1 MKQKIF
7 LLLLVIFLLPGL
19 AACSPQN
26 PMDGETS
33 ESIGEGEPEGIQSA
47 SSIEDLPVKTDDPPK
62 EGKQQ
67 NNLQEE
73 EKMDQNQF
81 YITAGERVFTA
92 VFSDNSSAEAFKDLL
107 AEKPLTVD
115 MHDYGSFEKVGEIGD
130 TLPRNDE
137 QITTEPGD
145 VILYLGTSITIY
157 YDTNSWN
164 FTRLGK
170 IQDATK
176 EDLLAA
182 LGDGDVTVTFSLK
195 KSGKSYNRD
204 QGKAD

>member
-7 LLLLVIFLLPGL
+7 ILLFAIFLLPGL
-19 AACSPQN
+19 AACSPKN
-26 PMDGETS
+26 PMDGQTS
-33 ESIGEGEPEGIQSA
+33 ETIGERESEEIQSA
-47 SSIEDLPVKTDDPPK
+47 SSIEDLTLKTDKSSNED
-62 EGKQQ
+62 KQQ

-73 EKMDQNQF
+73 EKVDQNQF
-81 YITAGERVFTA
+81 YITAGETVFTA
-92 VFSDNSSAEAFKDLL
+92 AFSDNSSAEAFKNLL
-107 AEKPLTVD
+107 AKEPLTVD
-115 MHDYGSFEKVGEIGD
+115 MHDYGSFEKIGEIGS

-170 IQDATK
+170 IQNATK
-176 EDLLAA
+176 EGLLAA
-182 LGDGDVTVTFSLK
+182 LGDGDVTVTFSLE
-195 KSGKSYNRD
+195 KSE
-204 QGKAD
+204 

>member
-7 LLLLVIFLLPGL
+7 VLLFVLLLLPGF

-26 PMDGETS
+26 TMGGQTS
-33 ESIGEGEPEGIQSA
+33 ESIGEGESEGIQSA
-47 SSIEDLPVKTDDPPK
+47 SSTEDLSVKTDAPPK
-62 EGKQQ
+62 EDKQSD
-67 NNLQEE
+67 NPQEE

-81 YITAGERVFTA
+81 YITAGETVFTA
-92 VFSDNSSAEAFKDLL
+92 VFSDNSSAEAFKNLL
-107 AEKPLTVD
+107 TEKTLTVD

-182 LGDGDVTVTFSLK
+182 LGDGNVTVTFSLE
-195 KSGKSYNRD
+195 KSE
-204 QGKAD
+204 

>member
-7 LLLLVIFLLPGL
+7 ILLLVIFLLPGL
-19 AACSPQN
+19 AACSSQN
-26 PMDGETS
+26 PMNGQTS
-33 ESIGEGEPEGIQSA
+33 ETIGEGESEEIQSA
-47 SSIEDLPVKTDDPPK
+47 SSIEGLTVKTDKSSNED
-62 EGKQQ
+62 KQQ
-67 NNLQEE
+67 NNPQEE
-73 EKMDQNQF
+73 EKVEQNQF
-81 YITAGERVFTA
+81 YITAGETVFTA
-92 VFSDNSSAEAFKDLL
+92 VFSDNSSAEAFKKLL
-107 AEKPLTVD
+107 AEEPLTID
-115 MHDYGSFEKVGEIGD
+115 MHDYGSFEKVGEIGG

-182 LGDGDVTVTFSLK
+182 LGNGNVTVTFSLE
-195 KSGKSYNRD
+195 KSE
-204 QGKAD
+204 

>member
-7 LLLLVIFLLPGL
+7 ILLLVIFLLPGL
-19 AACSPQN
+19 AACSSQN
-26 PMDGETS
+26 PMNGQTS
-33 ESIGEGEPEGIQSA
+33 ETIGEGESEEIQSA
-47 SSIEDLPVKTDDPPK
+47 SSIEDLTVKTDQSSNED
-62 EGKQQ
+62 KQQ

-73 EKMDQNQF
+73 EKVEQNQF
-81 YITAGERVFTA
+81 NITTGETVFTA
-92 VFSDNSSAEAFKDLL
+92 VFSDNSSAEAFKKLL
-107 AEKPLTVD
+107 AEEPLTVD

-157 YDTNSWN
+157 YDINSWN

-170 IQDATK
+170 IRDATK

-182 LGDGDVTVTFSLK
+182 LGNGNVTVTFSLE
-195 KSGKSYNRD
+195 KSE
-204 QGKAD
+204 

>member
-7 LLLLVIFLLPGL
+7 ILLLVIFLLPGL

-26 PMDGETS
+26 PMDGQTS
-33 ESIGEGEPEGIQSA
+33 VTIGEGESEEIQSV
-47 SSIEDLPVKTDDPPK
+47 SSIEDLPVKTDKSSNED
-62 EGKQQ
+62 KQQ
-67 NNLQEE
+67 NNPQEE
-73 EKMDQNQF
+73 EKVDQNQF

-92 VFSDNSSAEAFKDLL
+92 AFSDNSSAEAFKNLL
-107 AEKPLTVD
+107 AEEPLTVD
-115 MHDYGSFEKVGEIGD
+115 MHDYGRFEKVGEIGD

-176 EDLLAA
+176 ENLLAA
-182 LGDGDVTVTFSLK
+182 LGDGNVTVTFSLEN
-195 KSGKSYNRD
+195 SE
-204 QGKAD
+204 

>member
-7 LLLLVIFLLPGL
+7 ILLLVIFLLPGL
-19 AACSPQN
+19 AACSSQN
-26 PMDGETS
+26 PMNGQTS
-33 ESIGEGEPEGIQSA
+33 ETIGEGESEEIQSA
-47 SSIEDLPVKTDDPPK
+47 SSIEGLTVKTDQSSNED
-62 EGKQQ
+62 KQQ
-67 NNLQEE
+67 NNPQEE
-73 EKMDQNQF
+73 EKVEQNQF
-81 YITAGERVFTA
+81 YITAGETVFTA
-92 VFSDNSSAEAFKDLL
+92 VFSDNSSAEAFKKLL
-107 AEKPLTVD
+107 AEEPLTID
-115 MHDYGSFEKVGEIGD
+115 MHDYGSFEKVGEIGG

-182 LGDGDVTVTFSLK
+182 LGNGNVTVTFSLE
-195 KSGKSYNRD
+195 KSE
-204 QGKAD
+204 

>member
-7 LLLLVIFLLPGL
+7 ILLLVIFLLPGL
-19 AACSPQN
+19 AACSSQN
-26 PMDGETS
+26 PMDGQNSETV
-33 ESIGEGEPEGIQSA
+33 GEGESEEIQSE
-47 SSIEDLPVKTDDPPK
+47 SKV
-62 EGKQQ
+62 
-67 NNLQEE
+67 
-73 EKMDQNQF
+73 DQSQF
-81 YITAGERVFTA
+81 YITAGETVFTA
-92 VFSDNSSAEAFKDLL
+92 VFSDNSSAEAFKKLL
-107 AEKPLTVD
+107 AEEPLTVD

-170 IQDATK
+170 IQDAAK

-182 LGDGDVTVTFSLK
+182 FGDGNVTVTFSLE
-195 KSGKSYNRD
+195 KSE
-204 QGKAD
+204 

>member
-7 LLLLVIFLLPGL
+7 ILLLVIFLLPGL
-19 AACSPQN
+19 AACSSQN
-26 PMDGETS
+26 PMDGQTS
-33 ESIGEGEPEGIQSA
+33 ESIGEGESEEIQSA
-47 SSIEDLPVKTDDPPK
+47 SSIEDLTVKTDKSPNGD
-62 EGKQQ
+62 KQQ
-67 NNLQEE
+67 NNPQEE
-73 EKMDQNQF
+73 DKVDQNQF
-81 YITAGERVFTA
+81 YITAGETVFTA
-92 VFSDNSSAEAFKDLL
+92 VFSDNSSAEAFKKLL
-107 AEKPLTVD
+107 AEEPLTVD

-170 IQDATK
+170 IQNAAK

-182 LGDGDVTVTFSLK
+182 FGDGNVTVTFSLE
-195 KSGKSYNRD
+195 KSE
-204 QGKAD
+204 

>member
-7 LLLLVIFLLPGL
+7 ILLLVIFLLPGL
-19 AACSPQN
+19 AACSSQN
-26 PMDGETS
+26 PMDGQTS
-33 ESIGEGEPEGIQSA
+33 ETIGEGESEEIQSA
-47 SSIEDLPVKTDDPPK
+47 SSIEGLTVKTDKSLNED
-62 EGKQQ
+62 KQQ
-67 NNLQEE
+67 NNPQEE
-73 EKMDQNQF
+73 EKVDQNQF
-81 YITAGERVFTA
+81 YVTAGETVFTA
-92 VFSDNSSAEAFKDLL
+92 AFSDNSSAEAFKKLL
-107 AEKPLTVD
+107 AEKPLTID
-115 MHDYGSFEKVGEIGD
+115 MHDYGSFEKVGEIGS

-170 IQDATK
+170 IQDAAK

-182 LGDGDVTVTFSLK
+182 LGDGNVTVTFSIE
-195 KSGKSYNRD
+195 KSE
-204 QGKAD
+204 

>member
-7 LLLLVIFLLPGL
+7 ILLLVIFLLPGL
-19 AACSPQN
+19 AACSSQN
-26 PMDGETS
+26 PMNGQTS
-33 ESIGEGEPEGIQSA
+33 DTIGEGVSEEIQSA
-47 SSIEDLPVKTDDPPK
+47 SSIEGLTVKTDKSSNED
-62 EGKQQ
+62 KQQ
-67 NNLQEE
+67 NNPQEE
-73 EKMDQNQF
+73 EKVEQNQF
-81 YITAGERVFTA
+81 YITAGETVFTA
-92 VFSDNSSAEAFKDLL
+92 VFSDNSSAEAFKKLL
-107 AEKPLTVD
+107 AEEPLTID
-115 MHDYGSFEKVGEIGD
+115 MHDYGSFEKVGEIGG

-182 LGDGDVTVTFSLK
+182 LGNGNVTVTFSLE
-195 KSGKSYNRD
+195 KSE
-204 QGKAD
+204 

>member
-7 LLLLVIFLLPGL
+7 ILLLVIFLLPGL
-19 AACSPQN
+19 AACSSQN
-26 PMDGETS
+26 PMNGQTS
-33 ESIGEGEPEGIQSA
+33 ETIGEGESEEIQSA
-47 SSIEDLPVKTDDPPK
+47 SSIEDLTVKTDQSSNED
-62 EGKQQ
+62 KQQ

-73 EKMDQNQF
+73 EKVEQNQF
-81 YITAGERVFTA
+81 YITAGETVFTA
-92 VFSDNSSAEAFKDLL
+92 VFSDNSSAEAFKKLL
-107 AEKPLTVD
+107 AEEPLTVD

-170 IQDATK
+170 IRDATK

-182 LGDGDVTVTFSLK
+182 LGNGNVTVTFSLE
-195 KSGKSYNRD
+195 KSE
-204 QGKAD
+204 

>member
-7 LLLLVIFLLPGL
+7 VLLFVLLLLPGL
-19 AACSPQN
+19 ATCSSQN
-26 PMDGETS
+26 PVDGQTS
-33 ESIGEGEPEGIQSA
+33 ETIGEGESEEIQSA
-47 SSIEDLPVKTDDPPK
+47 SSIENLTVKTDK
-62 EGKQQ
+62 SSNEGKQQ
-67 NNLQEE
+67 NNSQEE
-73 EKMDQNQF
+73 EKVEQNQF
-81 YITAGERVFTA
+81 YITAGETVFTA
-92 VFSDNSSAEAFKDLL
+92 AFSDNSSAEAFKNLL

-115 MHDYGSFEKVGEIGD
+115 MHDYGSFKKVGEIGD

-182 LGDGDVTVTFSLK
+182 LGDGDVTVTFSLE
-195 KSGKSYNRD
+195 KSE
-204 QGKAD
+204 

>member
-7 LLLLVIFLLPGL
+7 ILLLVIFLLPGL
-19 AACSPQN
+19 AACSSQN
-26 PMDGETS
+26 PMDGQTS
-33 ESIGEGEPEGIQSA
+33 ETVGEGESEEIQSE
-47 SSIEDLPVKTDDPPK
+47 SKV
-62 EGKQQ
+62 
-67 NNLQEE
+67 
-73 EKMDQNQF
+73 DQSQF
-81 YITAGERVFTA
+81 YITAGETVFTA
-92 VFSDNSSAEAFKDLL
+92 AFSDNSSAEAFKKLL
-107 AEKPLTVD
+107 AEEPLTVD

-170 IQDATK
+170 IQDAAK

-182 LGDGDVTVTFSLK
+182 FGDGNVTVTFSLE
-195 KSGKSYNRD
+195 KSE
-204 QGKAD
+204 

>member
-7 LLLLVIFLLPGL
+7 ILLLVIFLLPGL
-19 AACSPQN
+19 AACSSQN
-26 PMDGETS
+26 PMDGQTS
-33 ESIGEGEPEGIQSA
+33 ETIGEGEPEEVQSA
-47 SSIEDLPVKTDDPPK
+47 SSIEDLPVKTDKSTD
-62 EGKQQ
+62 EDKQQ

-73 EKMDQNQF
+73 EKVDQNQF
-81 YITAGERVFTA
+81 YITAGETVFTA
-92 VFSDNSSAEAFKDLL
+92 VFSDNSSAEAFKNLL

-137 QITTEPGD
+137 QITTKPGD

-182 LGDGDVTVTFSLK
+182 LGAGDVPVTFSLE
-195 KSGKSYNRD
+195 KSE
-204 QGKAD
+204 

>member
-7 LLLLVIFLLPGL
+7 ILLFVIFLLPGL
-19 AACSPQN
+19 STCSSQN
-26 PMDGETS
+26 AMDGQNSET
-33 ESIGEGEPEGIQSA
+33 IGEGKSEEIQSA
-47 SSIEDLPVKTDDPPK
+47 SSIEDLPVKTDKSSNED
-62 EGKQQ
+62 KQQ

-73 EKMDQNQF
+73 EKVDQNQF
-81 YITAGERVFTA
+81 YITTGETVFTA
-92 VFSDNSSAEAFKDLL
+92 VFSDNSSAEAFKNML
-107 AEKPLTVD
+107 AEEPLTVD
-115 MHDYGSFEKVGEIGD
+115 MHDYGSFEKVGEIGS

-170 IQDATK
+170 IQDVTK

-182 LGDGDVTVTFSLK
+182 LGDGAVTVTFSLE
-195 KSGKSYNRD
+195 KSE
-204 QGKAD
+204 

>member
-7 LLLLVIFLLPGL
+7 ILLLVIFLLPGL
-19 AACSPQN
+19 AACSSQN
-26 PMDGETS
+26 PMNGQTS
-33 ESIGEGEPEGIQSA
+33 ETIGEGESEEIQSA
-47 SSIEDLPVKTDDPPK
+47 SSIEGLTVKTDKSSNED
-62 EGKQQ
+62 KQQ
-67 NNLQEE
+67 NNPQEE
-73 EKMDQNQF
+73 EKVEQNQF
-81 YITAGERVFTA
+81 YITAGETVFTS
-92 VFSDNSSAEAFKDLL
+92 VFSDNSSAEAFKKLL
-107 AEKPLTVD
+107 AEEPLTID
-115 MHDYGSFEKVGEIGD
+115 MHDYGSFEKVGEIGG

-182 LGDGDVTVTFSLK
+182 LGDGNVTVTFSPE
-195 KSGKSYNRD
+195 KSE
-204 QGKAD
+204 

>member
-7 LLLLVIFLLPGL
+7 ILLLVIFLLPGL
-19 AACSPQN
+19 AACSSQN
-26 PMDGETS
+26 PMDGQTS
-33 ESIGEGEPEGIQSA
+33 ETIGEGESEEIQSA
-47 SSIEDLPVKTDDPPK
+47 SSIEDLTVKTDKYSNED
-62 EGKQQ
+62 KQQ
-67 NNLQEE
+67 NNPQEG
-73 EKMDQNQF
+73 EKVDQNQF
-81 YITAGERVFTA
+81 YITAGETVFTA
-92 VFSDNSSAEAFKDLL
+92 DFSDNSSAEAFKNLL

-182 LGDGDVTVTFSLK
+182 FGDGNVTVTFSLE
-195 KSGKSYNRD
+195 KSE
-204 QGKAD
+204 

>member
-1 MKQKIF
+1 M
-7 LLLLVIFLLPGL
+7 
-19 AACSPQN
+19 
-26 PMDGETS
+26 E
-33 ESIGEGEPEGIQSA
+33 
-47 SSIEDLPVKTDDPPK
+47 
-62 EGKQQ
+62 
-67 NNLQEE
+67 
-73 EKMDQNQF
+73 QNQF
-81 YITAGERVFTA
+81 YITAGETVFTA
-92 VFSDNSSAEAFKDLL
+92 VFSDNSSAEAFKKLL
-107 AEKPLTVD
+107 AEEPLTVD
-115 MHDYGSFEKVGEIGD
+115 MHDYGSFEKVGEIGG

-182 LGDGDVTVTFSLK
+182 LGNGNVTVTFSLE
-195 KSGKSYNRD
+195 KSE
-204 QGKAD
+204 

>member
-7 LLLLVIFLLPGL
+7 ILLLVIFLLPGL
-19 AACSPQN
+19 VACSSQN
-26 PMDGETS
+26 PMNGQTS
-33 ESIGEGEPEGIQSA
+33 ETIGEGESEEIQSA
-47 SSIEDLPVKTDDPPK
+47 SSIEGLTVKTDKSSNED
-62 EGKQQ
+62 KQQ
-67 NNLQEE
+67 NNPQEE
-73 EKMDQNQF
+73 EKVEQNQF
-81 YITAGERVFTA
+81 YITAGETVFTA
-92 VFSDNSSAEAFKDLL
+92 VFSDNSSAEAFKKLL
-107 AEKPLTVD
+107 AEEPLTID
-115 MHDYGSFEKVGEIGD
+115 MHDYGSFEKVGEIGG

-137 QITTEPGD
+137 QITTKPGD

-182 LGDGDVTVTFSLK
+182 LGNGNVTVTFSLE
-195 KSGKSYNRD
+195 KSE
-204 QGKAD
+204 

>member
-7 LLLLVIFLLPGL
+7 ILLLVIFLLPGL
-19 AACSPQN
+19 AACSSQN
-26 PMDGETS
+26 PMNGQTS
-33 ESIGEGEPEGIQSA
+33 ETIGEGESEEIQSA
-47 SSIEDLPVKTDDPPK
+47 SSIEGLTVKTDQSSNED
-62 EGKQQ
+62 KQQ
-67 NNLQEE
+67 NNPQEE
-73 EKMDQNQF
+73 EKVEQNQF
-81 YITAGERVFTA
+81 YITAGETVFTA
-92 VFSDNSSAEAFKDLL
+92 VFSDNSSAEAFKKLL
-107 AEKPLTVD
+107 AEEPLTVD
-115 MHDYGSFEKVGEIGD
+115 MHDYGSFEKVGEIGG

-170 IQDATK
+170 IRDATK

-182 LGDGDVTVTFSLK
+182 LGNGNVTVTFSLE
-195 KSGKSYNRD
+195 KSE
-204 QGKAD
+204 

>member
-7 LLLLVIFLLPGL
+7 ILLLVIFLLPGL
-19 AACSPQN
+19 VACSSQN
-26 PMDGETS
+26 PMNRQTS
-33 ESIGEGEPEGIQSA
+33 ETIGEGESEEIQSA
-47 SSIEDLPVKTDDPPK
+47 SSIEGLTVKTDKSSNED
-62 EGKQQ
+62 KQQ
-67 NNLQEE
+67 NNPQEE
-73 EKMDQNQF
+73 EKVEQNQF
-81 YITAGERVFTA
+81 YITAGETVFTA
-92 VFSDNSSAEAFKDLL
+92 VFSDNSSAEAFKKLL
-107 AEKPLTVD
+107 AEEPLTID
-115 MHDYGSFEKVGEIGD
+115 MHDYGSFEKVGEIGG

-182 LGDGDVTVTFSLK
+182 LGNGNVTVTFSLE
-195 KSGKSYNRD
+195 KSE
-204 QGKAD
+204 

>member
-7 LLLLVIFLLPGL
+7 ILLLVIFLLPGL
-19 AACSPQN
+19 AACSSQN
-26 PMDGETS
+26 PMNGQTS
-33 ESIGEGEPEGIQSA
+33 ETIGEGESEEIQSA
-47 SSIEDLPVKTDDPPK
+47 SSIEGLTVKTDQSSNED
-62 EGKQQ
+62 KQQ
-67 NNLQEE
+67 NNPQEE
-73 EKMDQNQF
+73 EKVEQNQF
-81 YITAGERVFTA
+81 YITAGETVFTA
-92 VFSDNSSAEAFKDLL
+92 VFSDNSSAEAFKKLL
-107 AEKPLTVD
+107 AEEPLTVD
-115 MHDYGSFEKVGEIGD
+115 MHDYGSFEKVGEIGG

-182 LGDGDVTVTFSLK
+182 LGNGNVTVTFSLE
-195 KSGKSYNRD
+195 KSE
-204 QGKAD
+204 

>member
-7 LLLLVIFLLPGL
+7 ILLLVIFLLPGL
-19 AACSPQN
+19 VACSSQN
-26 PMDGETS
+26 PIDGRTS
-33 ESIGEGEPEGIQSA
+33 ETIGERESEEIQSA
-47 SSIEDLPVKTDDPPK
+47 SSIEDLTLKTDKSSNED
-62 EGKQQ
+62 KQQ

-73 EKMDQNQF
+73 EKVDQNQF
-81 YITAGERVFTA
+81 YIMAGKTVFTA
-92 VFSDNSSAEAFKDLL
+92 AFSDNSSAEAFKNLL
-107 AEKPLTVD
+107 AEEPLTVD
-115 MHDYGSFEKVGEIGD
+115 MHDYGSFEKIGEIGD

-170 IQDATK
+170 IQNATK

-182 LGDGDVTVTFSLK
+182 LGDGDVTVTFSLE
-195 KSGKSYNRD
+195 KSE
-204 QGKAD
+204 